1 MVERHERLK
10 IWQKS
15 YDLAKD
21 LMQVTERFPRPQQ
34 RDGLASEI
42 RQTALSLI
50 RTVMLANSTQ
60 GTAVNQDLDEEIDY
74 LQVTVRLAR
83 DLRYISIGQYEL
95 LAGKI
100 IELGKMNNGWMKAKR
115 S

>member
-21 LMQVTERFPRPQQ
+21 LIQVTERFPRPQQ
-34 RDGLASEI
+34 LGGLASEI

-50 RTVMLANSTQ
+50 RTVMLANSVQ
-60 GTAVNQDLDEEIDY
+60 GTAVNQDLDQEISY
-74 LQVTVRLAR
+74 LQVIVRLAR
-83 DLRYISIGQYEL
+83 DLRYISIGQYE
-95 LAGKI
+95 AVAKKI
-100 IELGKMNNGWMKAKR
+100 VELGKMNGGWMKAKR
-115 S
+115 A